1 MAKKDKKVMIAFDD
15 SDNALRAVQ
24 FVADSFEPGTKVTIF
39 NVITNTAA
47 ICDMDSPE
55 LIPYFKAQQS
65 HFCLVEDKK
74 KELVSEAMQKA
85 KKILLNAGYS
95 DKNIK
100 VKTQV
105 KKKGVARDIAKE
117 AAKDHDLIVIGRRG
131 VSGVKDFLFG
141 SICQKVLTVAKDASI
156 LIVN

>member
-1 MAKKDKKVMIAFDD
+1 MAKKDKKVLIAFDD

-24 FVADSFEPGTKVTIF
+24 FVADSFDPGTKVTLF
-39 NVITNTAA
+39 NVITNTAS

-85 KKILLNAGYS
+85 KKILTKAGYS
-95 DKNIK
+95 DKNITIK
-100 VKTQV
+100 SQV
-105 KKKGVARDIAKE
+105 KKKGIARDIAKE
-117 AAKDHDLIVIGRRG
+117 AGKDYDLIVIGRKG
-131 VSGVKDFLFG
+131 ISGVKDFLFG